1 VKSDLRVVLTLT
13 TNGFDPSENIAPGGS
28 PLNTA
33 PKPIHVLVLMVAVA
47 TLLAACGSSTKSTAP
62 TTPGATSG
70 SSVSAT
76 IYGAGSSFQ
85 KTFDEAAIAAF
96 QQADSKITVNYNPVG
111 SGQGKSSLETKT
123 VDFAGTDSLPK
134 PSEVAAYQGGP
145 LLNFPTVAAPIT
157 ISYHLSGVSNLRL
170 SGDTIAKIFSL
181 KIKTWNDPAIV
192 ADNPGAK
199 LPSTSITV
207 AHRTDGSGTTANFT
221 RYLTDVD
228 RTDWTLGSGDTV
240 KWTSLPG
247 ATQGGTKNAGVAQ
260 LVKSI
265 DGAIGYVDLADATA
279 AGLQT
284 ASVKNTS
291 GDFIAP
297 TVSAA
302 AAALAGT
309 TFNAD
314 LSYDPINASGATAY
328 PITSPTWII
337 AYAHQ
342 TDHAK
347 GTALKE
353 FLQFIYTQG
362 EGLAST
368 AGYAALP
375 ASVVSQAMTQLAKIQ
390 IPA

>member
-1 VKSDLRVVLTLT
+1 
-13 TNGFDPSENIAPGGS
+13 
-28 PLNTA
+28 
-33 PKPIHVLVLMVAVA
+33 VLVLSVAVA
-47 TLLAACGSSTKSTAP
+47 TLLAACGSSSKSTST
-62 TTPGATSG
+62 TTPGG

-96 QQADSKITVNYNPVG
+96 QQANSKITVNYNPVG

-134 PSEVAAYQGGP
+134 PSDLASYQGGP
-145 LLNFPTVAAPIT
+145 ILNFPTVAAPIT
-157 ISYHLSGVSNLRL
+157 VSYHLSGVNNLRL

-181 KIKTWNDPAIV
+181 KIKTWNDPAIG
-192 ADNPGAK
+192 ADNPGVK

-228 RTDWTLGSGDTV
+228 PADWTLGSGDTV
-240 KWTSLPG
+240 RWTSLPG

-260 LVKSI
+260 IVKSI
-265 DGAIGYVDLADATA
+265 DGAIGYVDLADATS

-284 ASVKNTS
+284 ALVKNKS
-291 GDFIAP
+291 GDFVAP
-297 TVSAA
+297 TVAAA
-302 AAALAGT
+302 AAALAST

-314 LSYDPINASGATAY
+314 LSYDPINASGAAAY

-337 AYAHQ
+337 AYTKQ
-342 TDHAK
+342 PDHAK

-353 FLQFIYTQG
+353 FLQFIYAQG
-362 EGLAST
+362 QSLASA

-375 ASVVSQAMTQLAKIQ
+375 ASAVSQAIAQLAKLQ

>member
-1 VKSDLRVVLTLT
+1 
-13 TNGFDPSENIAPGGS
+13 
-28 PLNTA
+28 LNTTS
-33 PKPIHVLVLMVAVA
+33 KPTRVLILLAAVS
-47 TLLAACGSSTKSTAP
+47 TLLAACGSSTKSTSP
-62 TTPGATSG
+62 TTPGG
-70 SSVSAT
+70 SSVGSVSAT
-76 IYGAGSSFQ
+76 LYGAGSSFQ

-96 QQADSKITVNYNPVG
+96 QAADSKITVNYNPVG

-134 PSEVAAYQGGP
+134 PSELALYQGGAV
-145 LLNFPTVAAPIT
+145 LNFPTVAAPIT
-157 ISYHLSGVSNLRL
+157 ISYHLSGVTSLRL
-170 SGDTIAKIFSL
+170 SGVTIAKIFSL
-181 KIKTWNDPAIV
+181 KIKTWNDPAIA
-192 ADNPGAK
+192 ADNPGVK

-228 RTDWTLGSGDTV
+228 PTDWTLGSGDTV
-240 KWTSLPG
+240 RWTSLG
-247 ATQGGTKNAGVAQ
+247 TTQGGTKNAGVAQ
-260 LVKSI
+260 IVKSI
-265 DGAIGYVDLADATA
+265 DGAIGYVDLADATS

-284 ASVKNTS
+284 ASVKNKS
-291 GDFIAP
+291 GAYVAP

-302 AAALAGT
+302 SAALAST

-337 AYAHQ
+337 AYVRQ
-342 TDHAK
+342 PDHAK

-362 EGLAST
+362 ESLASA

-375 ASVVSQAMTQLAKIQ
+375 ASIVSEATTQLAKLQ
-390 IPA
+390 IAA